1 MLKFRDFIFCVIAA
15 AGVSLG
21 YATIDIYL
29 PALPILKHAFATTTL
44 GIQSTLTIF
53 LIGTM
58 LSYFIMG
65 PLADYLGFRKLLL
78 PLYIVLIAGS
88 IICALASNLWVLS
101 TGRFIQALAA
111 GGLGVIGRGSFM
123 KYFSEE
129 KAMQLFVS
137 VIPAVATLSP
147 ALAPTVGGFL
157 VHHFIWQSIFI
168 FLCCI
173 TALLFILALKFYH
186 LPPETNNNQSI
197 HPIAIAKN
205 YGKLLSNQSFL
216 LKLTTPFLLF
226 LIYMAFAAEMPFIMH
241 HAHYNPH
248 QIGLSFIP
256 LAVSF
261 FINAQIASRLSTIW
275 SKTAIVSM
283 GFALMLT
290 GFALLFIL
298 TLTVHNII
306 ASLILPTYLY
316 LGAMGFINPVVMG
329 QCVAMFPNNTGY
341 AASVTGAVTML
352 GSILGSATV
361 NTVTHGSQLYLAC
374 YMCGLLCLAV
384 VFFVFSLRKTWG
396 V

>member
-1 MLKFRDFIFCVIAA
+1 MLKFRDYIFCVIAA

-29 PALPILKHAFATTTL
+29 PALPILKHVFSTTTL

-58 LSYFIMG
+58 LSYLIMG

-78 PLYIVLIAGS
+78 PLYIVLIIGS
-88 IICALASNLWVLS
+88 VICIIAPNLWTLS
-101 TGRFIQALAA
+101 IGRFVQALAA

-129 KAMQLFVS
+129 KAMQLFVA

-147 ALAPTVGGFL
+147 ALAPTIGGFL

-186 LPPETNNNQSI
+186 LPPEANNNQSI
-197 HPIAIAKN
+197 HPIAMAKT
-205 YGKLLSNQSFL
+205 YGKLLSNQLFL
-216 LKLTTPFLLF
+216 LKITVPFLLF
-226 LIYMAFAAEMPFIMH
+226 LIYMAFAAEMPFILH
-241 HAHYNPH
+241 LAHYNAH
-248 QIGLSFIP
+248 QIGLAFIP
-256 LAVSF
+256 LSISF
-261 FINAQIASRLSTIW
+261 FVNAQIASRLSTVW
-275 SKTAIVSM
+275 SKSAIVSL
-283 GFALMLT
+283 GFILMFV
-290 GFALLFIL
+290 GYALLFIL
-298 TLTVHNII
+298 TFTVHNVII
-306 ASLILPTYLY
+306 SLILPTILY

-329 QCVAMFPNNTGY
+329 QCVAIFPNNTGY
-341 AASVTGAVTML
+341 AASVTGAATML
-352 GSILGSATV
+352 GSMLGSATV
-361 NTVTHGSQLYLAC
+361 NTVTHGSQLYLAY
-374 YMCGLLCLAV
+374 YMLGLLCLAA
-384 VFFVFSLRKTWG
+384 VFFVFSLRKSRS